1 MQEINPRN
9 SMIEKTSYK
18 LDTVIDVQSDDN
30 LLFEWKEI
38 SYSVE
43 LPDSKTKET
52 KVILQ
57 NNSGRVKSGEIV
69 AM

>member
-1 MQEINPRN
+1 MD
-9 SMIEKTSYK
+9 S
-18 LDTVIDVQSDDN
+18 QSIIPQNISPKSIKSLTDDN

-38 SYSVE
+38 GYSVE

-52 KVILQ
+52 KAILQ